1 MKFSNRHLPYHPLL
15 AFVAHIHNSK
25 TIAVAVNE
33 LRKNDIPNDHAATSG
48 LARAES
54 HWLGLDALKTYWAYR
69 LALHGVN
76 PLIRDW
82 MGRADRLIYFHLRQ
96 S

>member
-1 MKFSNRHLPYHPLL
+1 
-15 AFVAHIHNSK
+15 
-25 TIAVAVNE
+25 
-33 LRKNDIPNDHAATSG
+33 
-48 LARAES
+48 
-54 HWLGLDALKTYWAYR
+54 LGLDALKTYWAYR